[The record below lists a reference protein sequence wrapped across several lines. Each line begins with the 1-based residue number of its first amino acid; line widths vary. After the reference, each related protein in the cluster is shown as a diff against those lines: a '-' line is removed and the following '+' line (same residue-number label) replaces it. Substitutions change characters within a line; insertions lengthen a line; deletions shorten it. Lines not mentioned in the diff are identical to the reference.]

1 MEIPNSMWG
10 KPNFSADVSF
20 GQHSYLTFQEDFC
33 SGGSGIKKQ
42 NKTLSLALRDND
54 IPFQKQILMSKKQ
67 TIACHTQDTILTDL
81 NLKISEYN
89 NLKNAW

>member
-1 MEIPNSMWG
+1 MAVG
-10 KPNFSADVSF
+10 LK
-20 GQHSYLTFQEDFC
+20 
-33 SGGSGIKKQ
+33 

-89 NLKNAW
+89 NLKNA